1 MITTLRTDI
10 TIKDICEG
18 FVYNEYEG
26 KGLFGLS
33 GILTIQPEYQ
43 RNYIYAEAK
52 KEVNVI
58 NSIIK
63 GYPLGLFYFN
73 KTPDGNFEVLDG
85 QQRITSIGRFV
96 TDKFAIKD
104 AHDMEQY
111 FSGLAVDLKNK
122 VLQTKLLIYEC
133 EGTESEIKEWFK
145 IINKEIGNFNTHIK
159 TGTTSVLY

>member
-1 MITTLRTDI
+1 M
-10 TIKDICEG
+10 
-18 FVYNEYEG
+18 
-26 KGLFGLS
+26 
-33 GILTIQPEYQ
+33 TIQPEYQ

-159 TGTTSVLY
+159 TGTTSFYIDEKKELERFEEKIRTG